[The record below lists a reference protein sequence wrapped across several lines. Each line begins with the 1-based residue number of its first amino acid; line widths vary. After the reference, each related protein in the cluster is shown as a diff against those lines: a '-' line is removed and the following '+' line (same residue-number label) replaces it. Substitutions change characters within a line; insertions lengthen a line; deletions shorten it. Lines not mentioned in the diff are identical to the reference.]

1 MKTAHVE
8 VRSQSPK
15 GSFPHAG
22 PDTYVMVQ
30 VVPDG
35 IEPLVCLNRK
45 AAEKRGIE
53 LIYCGEG
60 YSNRQKTPRSMLNQ
74 AVANAE
80 VIADEINTLVEYEE
94 ALYDDPR
101 EAFPEELSMIGD

>member
-8 VRSQSPK
+8 IRSQSPK
-15 GSFPHAG
+15 GSG
-22 PDTYVMVQ
+22 PDTYFMVQ

-35 IEPLVCLNRK
+35 VEPLVRLDRK
-45 AAEKRGIE
+45 AAVRRGIE

-60 YSNRQKTPRSMLNQ
+60 YSKRQVTPRSMYNQ
-74 AVANAE
+74 ALAE
-80 VIADEINTLVEYEE
+80 AERVADEIDTLVECEE